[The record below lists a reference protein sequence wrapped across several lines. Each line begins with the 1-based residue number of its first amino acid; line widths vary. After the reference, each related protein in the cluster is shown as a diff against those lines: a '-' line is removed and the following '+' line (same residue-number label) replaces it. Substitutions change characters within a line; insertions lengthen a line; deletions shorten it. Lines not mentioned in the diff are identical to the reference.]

1 MPASGGFTRRLCGG
15 GFECAGG
22 AQALQRRVNLLLMVW
37 TNQAYRPT
45 KDLDMLS
52 FGESKPDILQRSIV
66 EICHAEIE
74 SDGLDFDADSI
85 EISEIREGHKY
96 QGH

>member
-1 MPASGGFTRRLCGG
+1 
-15 GFECAGG
+15 
-22 AQALQRRVNLLLMVW
+22 
-37 TNQAYRPT
+37 
-45 KDLDMLS
+45 MLS

-96 QGH
+96 QGHWKRQYLTHPAHFNMVGKGVTFYRMKSLQFTD